1 MKVDFSNFLR
11 LNLTD
16 LLRGLIMAVIGAV
29 LTTVYSVINDPSI
42 DWNLVWK
49 AAAGAAVSYLLKNL
63 FTNPPSTVVV
73 DHSKTEIEYK

>member
-1 MKVDFSNFLR
+1 MKVDFLKFLN

-16 LLRGLIMAVIGAV
+16 LFKGLIMAVIGAV

-63 FTNPPSTVVV
+63 FTNPPSTIVI
-73 DHSKTEIEYK
+73 DPKKTYVEYK